1 MFLHRHQGGRRVN
14 SSRPD
19 AVATARGLTP
29 LVSNLLM
36 VAVVIVIAMI
46 LSVAAMSFL
55 PDDGEVSV
63 RPEADFTVER
73 DDGALVFD
81 PQYMTDG
88 VPFAL
93 LVNGQEVYRWEGES
107 TTDARRLTC
116 LNTGDDVAVRAEDE
130 ADRTYLME
138 DYDVEAPTACG
149 ISGAGSRF
157 AYARVGDRQVPLTD
171 PDYDFTLGIDP
182 DGPNSVLGDR
192 DFQSTNGWV
201 YVQRYDRTIE
211 GLSPPVY
218 VVVFPDNVG
227 SVSEWEAGPTDAERA
242 DMVWAYDRSGGDIS
256 VNGSAI
262 EPTNDVYMVF
272 KPGCD
277 NSQVKFLAMSGSYN
291 NQILIDGTPA
301 FRTNDASS
309 GQIYQAPGV
318 ECV

>member
-1 MFLHRHQGGRRVN
+1 
-14 SSRPD
+14 
-19 AVATARGLTP
+19 
-29 LVSNLLM
+29 M
-36 VAVVIVIAMI
+36 VAVVVVIATVLI
-46 LSVAAMSFL
+46 AGVTALL
-55 PDDGEVSV
+55 PSGDEVSV

-107 TTDARRLTC
+107 ATRSRRLTC
-116 LNTGDDVAVRAEDE
+116 LNPGDDVFVRAEDE
-130 ADRTYLME
+130 GGRTYLIE
-138 DYDVEAPTACG
+138 RHEVEAPTTCG
-149 ISGAGSRF
+149 LSGAGSRF
-157 AYARVGDRQVPLTD
+157 AYAQVGDRQVPLTD
-171 PDYDFTLGIDP
+171 PDYDFTIGIDP
-182 DGPNSVLGDR
+182 DGPNDILGDR
-192 DFQSTNGWV
+192 DFQSTNDWV
-201 YVQRYDRTIE
+201 YVQRYDRTIK

-227 SVSEWEAGPTDAERA
+227 SVSDWEAGPTADERA

-277 NSQVKFLAMSGSYN
+277 RSQVKFLAMSGSYN

-309 GQIYQAPGV
+309 GQVYQAPGV